1 MKKMVTLAALAAGV
15 ALVLSATLL
24 AQNPPA
30 RGMRWSKAAPFP
42 EPEEELYGTVINGK
56 FYVVGG
62 FGFNPLPPG
71 GTLTLNPQPAVGGNA
86 GRAGRA
92 GGGAPNAGPCGG
104 CPPGLIYEY
113 DPGPDKWTKKKD
125 IPVHV
130 HHQAQ
135 AAYNG
140 KLYILGGCLRAISGE
155 GGTTNV
161 WEFDPVADSYR
172 ALAPLPVKRCSAIA
186 ETVNGKIYVIGGL
199 EPFENGM
206 GTRVTGRNE
215 MYDPATNTWTERS
228 PMPTSRDH
236 AFSGVVNNKIYV
248 IGGRIGAGNIPATS
262 NIDVVE
268 EYDPAT
274 NLWGPIK
281 DRMPT
286 PRSGGGAATYNGKIY
301 VGGGELQNR
310 QLSAAFRALE
320 AYDVASNTWEIL
332 PSMPSSRHGNAM
344 GFIGNRLH
352 VVSGKQEGGGANDM
366 TGNSPHPYATQDHD
380 VLEVPSGTQ

>member
-1 MKKMVTLAALAAGV
+1 MKRLLAVAIAAAVIASVTV
-15 ALVLSATLL
+15 A

-30 RGMRWSKAAPFP
+30 RGLRWSKGAPFP

-71 GTLTLNPQPAVGGNA
+71 GTVTLNPQPAAGGGNA
-86 GRAGRA
+86 GRAG
-92 GGGAPNAGPCGG
+92 GAAVNPGPCGG
-104 CPPGLIYEY
+104 CPPGLVYEY

-140 KLYILGGCLRAISGE
+140 KLYIFGGCLRAISGE

-161 WEFDPVADSYR
+161 WEFDPAADSYR

-199 EPFENGM
+199 EPLENGM

-236 AFSGVVNNKIYV
+236 AYSGVVNNRIYV

-262 NIDVVE
+262 NIDIVE

-274 NLWGPIK
+274 NLWGTVK
-281 DRMPT
+281 ERMPQV
-286 PRSGGGAATYNGKIY
+286 RSGGGWATCNGKIY
-301 VGGGELQNR
+301 VGGGEWITR
-310 QLSAAFRALE
+310 EFYAALRALD
-320 AYDVASNTWEIL
+320 AYDPATNTWETLTPL
-332 PSMPSSRHGNAM
+332 PGAVHGNAM
-344 GFIGNRLH
+344 GCIGNKLH
-352 VVSGKQEGGGANDM
+352 TVSGKMRAGGGPD
-366 TGNSPHPYATQDHD
+366 PATAEHD
-380 VLEVPSGTQ
+380 VLELPARGGTK